1 MNANDPEKKSPG
13 QNLRGIKPGDIRP
26 NEELAPL
33 DDAVIGRAFKGSI
46 IVAIAL
52 IAVAI
57 ALFFFLRKK
66 TVPLVTKKTALTA
79 PVAAPPPP
87 VQIPEVRFSDVTAA
101 AGIRFTHVNG
111 AYGDKLLPETMGGG
125 CAFIDFDNDGD
136 QDLILVN
143 SGVWPWKQTPGKAQP
158 TLALYQNDGSGQ
170 FTDIT
175 AKSGLDVPFY
185 GMGVAVGDFDN
196 DGLADVFFTAVGGNR
211 LFKNLGKG
219 KFKETTIQAGV
230 GGDSSEW
237 STGAAWMDVD
247 NDGDLDLFVCH
258 YVKWSKEIDLEV
270 GYKLVGVG
278 RAYGPPMNFAGT
290 FPSLYRNN
298 GDGTFSD
305 ISDKAG
311 VQIKNHSTGVPTAK
325 SMAVAPVDL
334 NNDGWIDLV
343 VANDTVQ
350 NFVFLNQKDGTFKE
364 IGAVSGMAF
373 DSYGNTRGAMGI
385 DTGWYRND
393 AALGIVI
400 ANFANEMSALY
411 VSQNQPLTFA
421 DEALN
426 EGIGPAGRLMLKFG
440 VFFFDYDLDGRQ
452 DMLTCNGHLEEDINK
467 VQQSQHYKQSA
478 QLFWNAGP
486 ERSPCFTPM
495 TAAQSGPDL
504 HEPIVGRGSAFA
516 DIDGDGDLDILLM
529 QVGGVP
535 KLLRND
541 QRLNHHW
548 IRLKLIG
555 KSANK
560 DAIGAIVTARIAGQ
574 TLMRQVMPTRSYLSQ
589 SESVITLGLGKSDH
603 VDELTVRW
611 PGGQTQQVA
620 PPTTDRLARIEQP

>member
-1 MNANDPEKKSPG
+1 MSSNNPDKKS
-13 QNLRGIKPGDIRP
+13 LRRNTPETKPAGGP
-26 NEELAPL
+26 QSEELAHF
-33 DDAVIGRAFKGSI
+33 DDAVIGRAFKVSL
-46 IVAIAL
+46 VAAIAL
-52 IAVAI
+52 IATAA
-57 ALFFFLRKK
+57 ALLLVFSKK
-66 TVPLVTKKTALTA
+66 KAVPVTRKTALAA
-79 PVAAPPPP
+79 PVAAKSAP
-87 VQIPEVRFSDVTAA
+87 VEIPQVPFLDITAA
-101 AGIRFTHVNG
+101 SGIRFTHVNG

-143 SGVWPWKQTPGKAQP
+143 SGFWPWKQSAERAQP
-158 TLALYQNDGSGQ
+158 TLALYQNDGEGH
-170 FTDIT
+170 FTDVT
-175 AKSGLDVPFY
+175 QNSGLDVPFY
-185 GMGVAVGDFDN
+185 GMGAAVGDFDN
-196 DGLADVFFTAVGGNR
+196 DGLADIFFTAVGGNH
-211 LFKNLGKG
+211 LFRNLGNG
-219 KFKETTIQAGV
+219 KFKEITTQAGV
-230 GGDSSEW
+230 EGAGSGW
-237 STGAAWMDVD
+237 STGAAWVDVD
-247 NDGDLDLFVCH
+247 NDGDLDLFVCN

-278 RAYGPPMNFAGT
+278 RAYGPPMNFAGA

-298 GDGTFSD
+298 GNGAFTD

-311 VQIKNHSTGVPTAK
+311 VQIKNPSTGVPAAK

-350 NFVFLNQKDGTFKE
+350 NFVFLNQKDGTFKD
-364 IGAVSGMAF
+364 IGAVSGIAF

-426 EGIGPAGRLMLKFG
+426 EGVGPAGRLMLKFG
-440 VFFFDYDLDGRQ
+440 VFFFDYDLDGRL
-452 DMLTCNGHLEEDINK
+452 DLLTCNGHLEEEINK

-478 QLFWNAGP
+478 QLFWNGGP
-486 ERSPCFTPM
+486 DRSPCFTPV

-504 HEPIVGRGSAFA
+504 YEPIVGRGSAFA
-516 DIDGDGDLDILLM
+516 DIDGDGDLDVLLM
-529 QVGGVP
+529 QVGGIP

-548 IRLKLIG
+548 VRLKLIG
-555 KSANK
+555 KKANR
-560 DAIGAIVTARIAGQ
+560 DAIGAVVTAKIGEQ
-574 TLMRQVMPTRSYLSQ
+574 TLTRQIMPTRSYLSQ

-603 VDELTVRW
+603 LDALSIRW
-611 PGGQTQQVA
+611 PGGQTQELT
-620 PPTTDRLARIEQP
+620 PPPTDRLTRVEQP